1 MAQRYDAVII
11 GAGHNGLVCAAY
23 LARAG
28 LSVLVLE
35 RRHLVGGAAITE
47 EIHPG
52 FKYSVCSYVV
62 SLLRP
67 SIISD
72 LDLPRHGFELLPL
85 DGTLSPLPDG
95 DYLMR
100 WHDAGETRLELMR
113 HSKTDAEAYER
124 FSQKMYHL
132 AMAVRPLLGEPPPSL
147 TSLAPRN
154 LRRLWRLR
162 GALAEHEPHLYDL
175 ARMMTMSSA
184 DYVEESF
191 ETPALKGALAA
202 SGIIGTFLGPRSPGT
217 AYVMLHHYMG
227 EIDGQFR
234 AWGLPRGG
242 MGAVS
247 DAIAAAARGFGAQI
261 RTEAEVAQV
270 LVTNGRSAGVVL
282 ADGEEI
288 AAGVVISNADPKR
301 TFESLVAAEH
311 LDADFRTAI
320 GRYNIRGSSAKVNLA
335 LDALPRFTCL
345 ESLARQGVDVRP
357 YLAGAISISPD
368 VDYLERAYDDAK
380 YGQYSRAP
388 YMDIVVSSLL
398 DPSMAP
404 PGKHMMTVF
413 VQYAPYRLRDSSW
426 NDERE
431 RFGDTVIDT
440 LSDYAPNIRDII
452 LHRQVVTPWDL
463 EQRIGL
469 TQGNIFHGELGLEQL
484 FSLRPVP
491 GPGAYRTPI
500 DRLYLCGSGTHPG
513 GGVMGACGQLAARTV
528 LGDVRKWG
536 HS

>member
-1 MAQRYDAVII
+1 
-11 GAGHNGLVCAAY
+11 
-23 LARAG
+23 
-28 LSVLVLE
+28 
-35 RRHLVGGAAITE
+35 
-47 EIHPG
+47 
-52 FKYSVCSYVV
+52 
-62 SLLRP
+62 
-67 SIISD
+67 
-72 LDLPRHGFELLPL
+72 
-85 DGTLSPLPDG
+85 
-95 DYLMR
+95 
-100 WHDAGETRLELMR
+100 
-113 HSKTDAEAYER
+113 
-124 FSQKMYHL
+124 
-132 AMAVRPLLGEPPPSL
+132 
-147 TSLAPRN
+147 
-154 LRRLWRLR
+154 
-162 GALAEHEPHLYDL
+162 
-175 ARMMTMSSA
+175 
-184 DYVEESF
+184 
-191 ETPALKGALAA
+191 
-202 SGIIGTFLGPRSPGT
+202 
-217 AYVMLHHYMG
+217 MLHHYMG

-270 LVTNGRSAGVVL
+270 LVTEGRSAGVVL

-311 LDADFRTAI
+311 LDADFRAAI
-320 GRYNIRGSSAKVNLA
+320 ARYNIRGSSAKLNLA

-345 ESLARQGVDVRP
+345 EPLARQGVDVRP

-413 VQYAPYRLRDSSW
+413 VQYAPYRLRDASW
-426 NDERE
+426 DDERE

-440 LSDYAPNIRDII
+440 LSDYVPNIRDIM

-528 LGDVRKWG
+528 LGDARKWG